1 MQSMAWP
8 QLLRADPV
16 MGEAPGNTA
25 LESRFERIFAQFSEP
40 IFNYVLRM
48 VGDRDRAADITQDTF
63 IKAYRK
69 LDTLADDA
77 STRSWIYRIATNTA
91 IDDMRRRRYVT
102 PMGDD
107 ERHNR
112 RPDPR
117 PGPEAQVLDASID
130 ERIQRAL
137 GRLRPNHRQCL
148 VLSDVEDMSAT
159 QIGEVMGMSHG
170 AVRTLLCRARSRPP
184 RPVRKFQS
192 DPSFEQR
199 PNARTSLTAGRGP
212 RLGGQQST
220 E

>member
-8 QLLRADPV
+8 QLIGADPV

-159 QIGEVMGMSHG
+159 QVGEVMGMSHG
-170 AVRTLLCRARSRPP
+170 AVRTLLCRARGEMRRELLQEGIGS
-184 RPVRKFQS
+184 
-192 DPSFEQR
+192 
-199 PNARTSLTAGRGP
+199 
-212 RLGGQQST
+212 
-220 E
+220 